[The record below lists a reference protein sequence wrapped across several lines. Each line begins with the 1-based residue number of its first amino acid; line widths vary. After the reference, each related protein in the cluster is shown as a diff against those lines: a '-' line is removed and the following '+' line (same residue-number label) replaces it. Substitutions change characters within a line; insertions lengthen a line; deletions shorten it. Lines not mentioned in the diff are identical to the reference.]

1 MVEVEEV
8 AVLDR
13 AFAGFCGGV
22 AVDVAGRDSS
32 IEGTSGVCFFCPP
45 KENVRPE
52 AFGSPP
58 DDFGSGGTGTSTA
71 GFFSTAR
78 HSSGPTISAEDGAV
92 DALLW
97 RDEFSVEEAV
107 LVVFEEPLPL
117 PTIRTWSRKTST
129 KQVSPPTRPEAAVY
143 VPVRLQVCEYIVVG
157 CDVRLGRL
165 VDGMRRCRD
174 SGAAIKRF
182 RPNHLG
188 AFQDAEGRARYR
200 GIFERVS
207 GRLPPAERN

>member
-78 HSSGPTISAEDGAV
+78 HSSGPIISAEDGAV

-107 LVVFEEPLPL
+107 LVVFEEPLP
-117 PTIRTWSRKTST
+117 
-129 KQVSPPTRPEAAVY
+129 
-143 VPVRLQVCEYIVVG
+143 
-157 CDVRLGRL
+157 RLGFRSANILSSAVTSGSVDLWMECVVVEILAPPSNGFVPTTSERSRTRKDGL
-165 VDGMRRCRD
+165 VT
-174 SGAAIKRF
+174 AAF
-182 RPNHLG
+182 SS
-188 AFQDAEGRARYR
+188 
-200 GIFERVS
+200 VS
-207 GRLPPAERN
+207 AVDFRLPNETENLGI